1 MKRVCYVFSIFLL
14 CAAISHTVLQIANLQ
29 ESWTDRNQVERVE
42 EKRIPEKRGTIKIK
56 TEKSAKQNGD
66 GLFYTICDVNWN
78 PLYTKSVNEKGNVVF
93 KDIPEGK
100 YHIQREMGGKVSRL
114 SCSAYVQEAFT
125 VTVLD

>member
-1 MKRVCYVFSIFLL
+1 MKRVCYVFSILFL
-14 CAAISHTVLQIANLQ
+14 CVAIGCTVFQITKLQ
-29 ESWTDRNQVERVE
+29 ESWTDRNQIERVE
-42 EKRIPEKRGTIKIK
+42 EKRIPEKRGTIKVK
-56 TEKSAKQNGD
+56 SEKSIKQNSD
-66 GLFYTICDVNWN
+66 ALSYIICDVNWN

-125 VTVLD
+125 VTVLN

>member
-1 MKRVCYVFSIFLL
+1 MKRVCYVFSIFFL
-14 CAAISHTVLQIANLQ
+14 CTAIGHTVSQIANLQ
-29 ESWTDRNQVERVE
+29 EPWIDRNQIERVE
-42 EKRIPEKRGTIKIK
+42 EKRIPEKRGTIKVK
-56 TEKSAKQNGD
+56 SEKSIKQNSD
-66 GLFYTICDVNWN
+66 ALSYIICDVNWN